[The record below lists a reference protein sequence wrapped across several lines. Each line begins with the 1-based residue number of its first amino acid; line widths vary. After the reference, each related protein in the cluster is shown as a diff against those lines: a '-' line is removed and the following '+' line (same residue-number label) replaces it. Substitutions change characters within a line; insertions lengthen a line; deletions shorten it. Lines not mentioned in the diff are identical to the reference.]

1 MFGIFMASVALLLS
15 FQSAVISNDIYD
27 YDIDIVSNTDRPLVT
42 QAIPISEYKLVAKL
56 FTIVALTISFCINET
71 FFFFILLYHLL
82 AFLYSVPPI
91 RIRRLFLLSNIEL
104 ATIFLGEREYS
115 CECRRYVCSAL

>member
-91 RIRRLFLLSNIEL
+91 RIRRLFLLSNI
-104 ATIFLGEREYS
+104 APVRDKIRTMR
-115 CECRRYVCSAL
+115 VD